1 MPKAEHLKD
10 KRVKFGSGQPTNLG
24 GRKKDRLNEI
34 WKIVIG
40 SDNEEDR
47 VIIMS
52 KEEKYKLIE
61 SLFELP
67 LSKLQGI
74 VENDSTPAFVVNI
87 AMSIVGDIEERR
99 TLTIDKYFDRFFG
112 KAESKIDMTVNEI
125 GNDKFKAF
133 AESVKNIKVQN
144 E

>member
-1 MPKAEHLKD
+1 MARKD
-10 KRVKFGSGQPTNLG
+10 ISKDGVKTQFGSGQPTNLG
-24 GRKKDRLNEI
+24 GRKKNRLNEI
-34 WKIVIG
+34 WKIVVG
-40 SDNEEDR
+40 SEDESER

-74 VENDSTPAFVVNI
+74 VENDNSPAFVVNI

-112 KAESKIDMTVNEI
+112 KAESKVDMTINEI
-125 GNDKFKAF
+125 GNEAFKAF
-133 AESVKNIKVQN
+133 MKKE